1 MSKRNLVK
9 AYDKLINEANKAKL
23 KGDAGRE
30 ASMREEAKFVMELIN
45 ELG

>member
-1 MSKRNLVK
+1 MSKRNLIT
-9 AYDKLINEANKAKL
+9 AYDKLISEADKAKDE
-23 KGDAGRE
+23 GDTSRE